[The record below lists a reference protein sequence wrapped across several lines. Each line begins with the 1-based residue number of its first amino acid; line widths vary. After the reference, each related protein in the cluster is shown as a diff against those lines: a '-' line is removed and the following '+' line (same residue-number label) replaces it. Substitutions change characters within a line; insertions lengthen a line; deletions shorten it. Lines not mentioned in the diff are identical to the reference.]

1 MRVVHLAYADGGG
14 GAFKA
19 AHRIHRGLRALDI
32 DSRMLVS
39 KRVTGDPDVADAGTP
54 AGRIWAQLATYL
66 DVMPLRLLGI
76 PADDFSSLA
85 WVGTGAARRAHKL
98 APEVVQLHWI
108 CAGFMRIEAL
118 ATLREPV
125 VWRLADMWPLA
136 GIGHYSGDDTRYLH
150 GYSADRRPP
159 GERGP
164 DLNRWVW
171 QRKRRA
177 FARLKDLTLV
187 APSRWLARCAS
198 QSPLFRERRVEVI
211 PTGQDISI
219 YRPIPKKTAREILH
233 LPQEARLVM
242 AGSMGV
248 GEKRKGVALLLQA
261 LERLRERRYELLL
274 LGDRPRTAPS
284 LPVQAHWL
292 GKLNDDV
299 SLALAYSAAD
309 VFVAPSLEENLANT
323 VIEAMAC
330 GVPCVAFNIG
340 GMPDIIRPDLNGYLA
355 TPFATD
361 DLARGIVT
369 ILESGAAYERL
380 SAAARDT
387 VVTEFSAELQARRF
401 ASLYEEVLRERS
413 ARTVRSPVLP

>member
-1 MRVVHLAYADGGG
+1 MKVVHLAYADGGG

-54 AGRIWAQLATYL
+54 SGRIWAQIATYL
-66 DVMPLRLLGI
+66 DVVPLRLLRI
-76 PADDFSSLA
+76 PAEDFSSLA
-85 WVGTGAARRAHKL
+85 WVGTGAARRARKL

-118 ATLREPV
+118 GTLRAPV
-125 VWRLADMWPLA
+125 VWRLADMWPLG
-136 GIGHYSGDDTRYLH
+136 GIGHYSGEDTRYLH
-150 GYSADRRPP
+150 GYSAERRPS
-159 GERGP
+159 GECGP

-171 QRKRRA
+171 ERKRRA
-177 FARLKDLTLV
+177 FARLHDLTVV
-187 APSRWLARCAS
+187 APSRWMARCAS
-198 QSPLFRERRVEVI
+198 QSLLFRERRVEVI

-219 YRPIPKKTAREILH
+219 YRPIPRKTAREILQ
-233 LPQEARLVM
+233 LPQQARLVM

-248 GEKRKGVALLLQA
+248 GEKRKGVRLLLQA
-261 LERLRERRYELLL
+261 LELLRDRKYELLL
-274 LGDRPRTAPS
+274 LGDRPRTIPP

-292 GKLNDDV
+292 GRLNDDI

-330 GVPCVAFNIG
+330 GIPCVAFDIG
-340 GMPDIIRPDLNGYLA
+340 GMPDIIRPALNGYLA
-355 TPFATD
+355 RPFATD
-361 DLARGIVT
+361 DLARGIVA
-369 ILESGAAYERL
+369 ILEAGAAYERI
-380 SAAARDT
+380 SAEARNT

-401 ASLYEEVLRERS
+401 ASLYEDVLRTRP
-413 ARTVRSPVLP
+413 ARAVSSPALP